1 MFIQSYILPL
11 KRCSSWRSK
20 GDFSRGP
27 EAAGDFLVNAIQ
39 RLSGLKTGA
48 PSTPGIWNASPLG
61 RSMRR
66 NQVSPSVAVPLRVER
81 NARSFP
87 SGLHFGAEALNIGL
101 VRRVAA
107 LDPSAGLS
115 HNPVWRWFSDSII
128 EERTKP
134 TQRPSGEIAAEAAR
148 STRQKPSH

>member
-1 MFIQSYILPL
+1 MFIQSYIFPL

-20 GDFSRGP
+20 GDVSACGF
-27 EAAGDFLVNAIQ
+27 AAGGDFFVNAIQ
-39 RLSGLKTGA
+39 RLSGLKMGA

-61 RSMRR
+61 RSIRR
-66 NQVSPSVAVPLRVER
+66 NQVSPSVPVPLRVER

-87 SGLHFGAEALNIGL
+87 SRLHLGAEALNIGL

-115 HNPVWRWFSDSII
+115 HNSVWRWFSDSMI
-128 EERTKP
+128 EERTNT
-134 TQRPSGEIAAEAAR
+134 TQRPSGEIAGVAA
-148 STRQKPSH
+148 